1 MIRFHQTASLAA
13 RIIQTLEEWMLA
25 GSILT
30 LAALSIGNVIARN
43 LFNSSITAAE
53 ELSQW
58 LMITICFVGLS
69 YAVSRGR
76 HIRMTALYDLLNP
89 RWKKAFALAISI
101 LTSLLMAVLGLY
113 ACSYVRTVYQ
123 LGGISPAL
131 RIPFWIFYLSAPL
144 GLFLAAFQYAL
155 AAIRNWK
162 EPEVYLS
169 FRVKDEKPSTPQ
181 ADLG

>member
-1 MIRFHQTASLAA
+1 MIRFHQTAALAA
-13 RIIQTLEEWMLA
+13 RILQSLEEWILS
-25 GSILT
+25 GSILA
-30 LAALSIGNVIARN
+30 LAALSIGNVIARS
-43 LFNSSITAAE
+43 LFNRSIAAAE

-58 LMITICFVGLS
+58 LIITICFVGLS

-76 HIRMTALYDLLNP
+76 HIRMSAFYDLLNP
-89 RWKKAFALAISI
+89 RWKKAFALAIST
-101 LTSLLMAVLGLY
+101 LTALLLVVLGVY
-113 ACSYVRTVYQ
+113 ACLYVRTVYQ

-131 RIPFWIFYLSAPL
+131 RIPFWIFYLSAPI

-169 FRVKDEKPSTPQ
+169 FRVKDEKESTPQ